1 MKYLDEFRDENLAA
15 PLLQEL
21 HRTFSKPFR
30 VMEVCGTH
38 TMSIFRNGLRSLLP
52 KGLKLISGPGCPVCV
67 TSAAH
72 IDAILAIAEQTNM
85 RIALFGDLLRVPGST
100 GLSLANGS
108 AKGAKVDVV
117 YSPMDALEIAR
128 SHPDEMIVFPG
139 VGFETT
145 TPGIAATIL
154 AADNCGIDNF
164 TVFSTHKV
172 MPPPLLALLDDP
184 DLKIDALLCPGHV
197 STIIGASAYVPLAE
211 TYKLACVVGGF
222 ESADILQ
229 AMIMLA
235 KQINRGESKV
245 ENAYTRAVR
254 WEGNRRAQQMTAA
267 IFEPVDMEWRG
278 LGYIPQSGLGIRSK
292 YKHYDAVTRLG
303 INLIP
308 AAEPK
313 GCLCGEILKGKKEPP
328 ACPLYGKR
336 CTPGTPVG
344 PCMVSS
350 EGTCAAFYT
359 YGG

>member
-1 MKYLDEFRDENLAA
+1 MKYLDEFRDEKLAA

-21 HRTFSKPFR
+21 RRTFSKPFR

-52 KGLKLISGPGCPVCV
+52 DGLELISGPGCPVCV
-67 TSAAH
+67 TSAGH
-72 IDAILAIAEQTNM
+72 IDAILTIAERADT
-85 RIALFGDLLRVPGST
+85 RIALFGDLFRVPGSS
-100 GLSLANGS
+100 GLSLANAS
-108 AKGAKVDVV
+108 SQGARVDIV

-128 SHPDEMIVFPG
+128 DHPDEMVVFLG

-154 AADNCGIDNF
+154 AADNAGLDNF

-184 DLKIDALLCPGHV
+184 ELKIDGLLCPGHV

-211 TYKLACVVGGF
+211 KYKLACVVGGF
-222 ESADILQ
+222 ETADILQ
-229 AMIMLA
+229 ALIMLA

-254 WEGNRRAQQMTAA
+254 WEGNKRAQQMTAA

-278 LGYIPQSGLGIRSK
+278 LGMIPQSGLGIRSK
-292 YKHYDAVTRLG
+292 YAHYDAIKRLG
-303 INLIP
+303 IDIIP

-350 EGTCAAFYT
+350 EGTCAAFYKYT
-359 YGG
+359 I